1 MAADEET
8 RTTITPSLVQHKPR
22 QNEHHNVST
31 SGIGHAWIKFM
42 ASIGWY
48 PEDMPEEER
57 RLILKLDLS
66 ILIFGCLSFFT
77 KYLDQQS
84 ITNAYVSGMKEE
96 LGLHG
101 DQLNYITATFWAS
114 YCVFMIPACYFLT
127 HYPANR
133 VLPALEIGWGLST
146 FGLAWAKNVE
156 TVYAMRFFTGLFEC
170 CSFTGTIYVI
180 GSWYKPGE
188 IGRRVA
194 LFFIASPLGTMF
206 AGYLQAAAYTNL
218 NQVHGLAGWRWL
230 FIVDAIITL
239 AIAAFG
245 SVVFPDVPSR
255 KKPRFIT
262 EEEHALASERLRGL
276 VAPPKLQ
283 LSRDIFRRVFS
294 RWHWYFFVLQWTLM
308 DQNFLPGSTPFS
320 LYLKA
325 KSNIY
330 SVVQVN
336 TIPTIVTAVSIVVA
350 LLCGIIADRT
360 GRFWLPA
367 IIVTFPVLVAMILL
381 VAWDVGESGRLAGF
395 ILTGFEAACSPLTMG
410 WASVVMAGDAEE
422 RAVVTA
428 SMNAIGQA
436 ITAGTQVVQ
445 FPASRAPNFRGGFIS
460 VLVTTVGQLGT
471 ILAILFL
478 SYRDYRRQEQI
489 GDTVI
494 SPGLEAD
501 VESSRLEK
509 TPEIDG

>member
-1 MAADEET
+1 MARDEET
-8 RTTITPSLVQHKPR
+8 RKTAAI
-22 QNEHHNVST
+22 HHANV
-31 SGIGHAWIKFM
+31 SGIGHAWIRFM
-42 ASIGWY
+42 AFVGWY
-48 PEDMPEEER
+48 PKDMPCEER

-96 LGLHG
+96 LGLYG

-114 YCVFMIPACYFLT
+114 YCIFMIPACYFLT

-146 FGLAWAKNVE
+146 FVLAWARNVE

-170 CSFTGTIYVI
+170 CSFTGTIYII

-218 NQVHGLAGWRWL
+218 NQVHGLAGWSG
-230 FIVDAIITL
+230 F
-239 AIAAFG
+239 
-245 SVVFPDVPSR
+245 VVFPDVPSR

-262 EEEHALASERLRGL
+262 EGECVLARKRLHGL
-276 VAPPKLQ
+276 VAPPQLQ
-283 LSRDIFRRVFS
+283 LSLDIFRRVFS
-294 RWHWYFFVLQWTLM
+294 RWHWYLFVLQWTLM

-350 LLCGIIADRT
+350 LFCGVIADRT
-360 GRFWLPA
+360 GRFWTPA
-367 IIVTFPVLVAMILL
+367 VVVTFPVLVGMILL

-410 WASVVMAGDAEE
+410 WASVVIARDAEE

-436 ITAGTQVVQ
+436 ITAGTQIVQ
-445 FPASRAPNFRGGFIS
+445 FPASHAPNFRGGFVS
-460 VLVTTVGQLGT
+460 VLVTTIGQLGT
-471 ILAILFL
+471 ILAIVFL
-478 SYRDYRRQEQI
+478 SHRDRQREGQAQATQNKPLL
-489 GDTVI
+489 GCVT
-494 SPGLEAD
+494 
-501 VESSRLEK
+501 
-509 TPEIDG
+509 

>member
-1 MAADEET
+1 MSGDEGAQK
-8 RTTITPSLVQHKPR
+8 RAIRSSVR
-22 QNEHHNVST
+22 QEVDQYGTDSNGVST
-31 SGIGHAWIKFM
+31 FGGVWIKFM
-42 ASIGWY
+42 TSIGWY
-48 PEDMPEEER
+48 PKDMTIEEKR
-57 RLILKLDLS
+57 MILKLDLS

-96 LGLHG
+96 LGLYG
-101 DQLNYITATFWAS
+101 DELNYITATFWAS
-114 YCVFMIPACYFLT
+114 YCTFMIPACYFLT

-146 FGLAWAKNVE
+146 FGLAWARNVE
-156 TVYAMRFFTGLFEC
+156 TLYAMRFFTGAFEC
-170 CSFTGTIYVI
+170 CSFTGTIYII

-188 IGRRVA
+188 VGRRVA

-239 AIAAFG
+239 VIAVFG
-245 SVVFPDVPSR
+245 FFVFPDVPSR
-255 KKPRFIT
+255 RKPRLIT
-262 EEEHALASERLRGL
+262 EEEHALARKRLVGL
-276 VAPPKLQ
+276 VAPAQLH

-294 RWHWYFFVLQWTLM
+294 RWHWYLFVLQWSLM
-308 DQNFLPGSTPFS
+308 DQNFLPGAQPFS

-330 SVVQVN
+330 SVVQIN

-350 LLCGIIADRT
+350 FFCGIIADKT
-360 GRFWLPA
+360 GRFWIPA
-367 IIVTFPVLVAMILL
+367 IAVTFPVLVGMSLL

-395 ILTGFEAACSPLTMG
+395 ILTGFESACSPLTMG

-436 ITAGTQVVQ
+436 IMAGTQVVQ
-445 FPASRAPNFRGGFIS
+445 YPASRAPNFRGGFIS
-460 VLVTTVGQLGT
+460 VLITTIAQLGA
-471 ILAILFL
+471 ILSILFL
-478 SYRDYRRQEQI
+478 SRRDRRRGNIAPLSDSEVAV
-489 GDTVI
+489 DNSELAKTV
-494 SPGLEAD
+494 EAG
-501 VESSRLEK
+501 
-509 TPEIDG
+509 P

>member
-1 MAADEET
+1 MT
-8 RTTITPSLVQHKPR
+8 YV
-22 QNEHHNVST
+22 
-31 SGIGHAWIKFM
+31 
-42 ASIGWY
+42 GWY
-48 PEDMPEEER
+48 PKDMPEEEK

-96 LGLHG
+96 LGMVG
-101 DQLNYITATFWAS
+101 NELNYITATFWAS
-114 YCVFMIPACYFLT
+114 YCTFMIPACYFLT

-133 VLPALEIGWGLST
+133 VLPILEVGWGLST
-146 FGLAWAKNVE
+146 FGLAWARNVE
-156 TVYAMRFFTGLFEC
+156 TLYAMRFFTGIFEC
-170 CSFTGTIYVI
+170 CSFTGTIYII
-180 GSWYKPGE
+180 GSWYKPQE

-239 AIAAFG
+239 PIATLGFF
-245 SVVFPDVPSR
+245 VFPDVPSR

-262 EEEHALASERLRGL
+262 TEEQALACKRIEGL
-276 VAPPKLQ
+276 VAPPQLR
-283 LSRDIFRRVFS
+283 LSRDIFKRVFS
-294 RWHWYFFVLQWTLM
+294 RWHWYLFVLQWSLM
-308 DQNFLPGSTPFS
+308 DQNVGPGGQAFS

-325 KSNIY
+325 KNSIY
-330 SVVQVN
+330 SVVQIN
-336 TIPTIVTAVSIVVA
+336 TIPTIVTAVSIVSALTCGLVA
-350 LLCGIIADRT
+350 DKT

-367 IIVTFPVLVAMILL
+367 IIVTFPVLVGMILL
-381 VAWDVGESGRLAGF
+381 VVWDVGESGRLAGF
-395 ILTGFEAACSPLTMG
+395 ILTGFEGACSPLTMG

-436 ITAGTQVVQ
+436 ITAGTQMVQ
-445 FPASRAPNFRGGFIS
+445 FPASGAPNFRGGFIS
-460 VLVTTVGQLGT
+460 VLATTAAQLGT
-471 ILAILFL
+471 IVAILFL
-478 SYRDYRRQEQI
+478 SRRDDKRQQGVVSSQEET
-489 GDTVI
+489 TV
-494 SPGLEAD
+494 
-501 VESSRLEK
+501 
-509 TPEIDG
+509 EIQE

>member
-1 MAADEET
+1 MAADEESQKAT
-8 RTTITPSLVQHKPR
+8 ARSWIRQDTSQYSKNGNGTTGVGDL
-22 QNEHHNVST
+22 
-31 SGIGHAWIKFM
+31 WIKLM
-42 ASIGWY
+42 TSARWY
-48 PEDMPEEER
+48 PKDMPDEEK

-66 ILIFGCLSFFT
+66 ILVFGCLSFFT

-114 YCVFMIPACYFLT
+114 YCTFMIPACYFLT

-146 FGLAWAKNVE
+146 FGLAWARNIE
-156 TVYAMRFFTGLFEC
+156 TLYAMRFFTGVFEC
-170 CSFTGTIYVI
+170 CSFTGTIYII

-218 NQVHGLAGWRWL
+218 NQAHGLAGWRWL

-239 AIAAFG
+239 AIAVFG
-245 SVVFPDVPSR
+245 FFVFPDVPSR
-255 KKPRFIT
+255 EKPRFIT
-262 EEEHALASERLRGL
+262 ADEHTLARKRLEGL
-276 VAPPKLQ
+276 VAPPRLQ
-283 LSRDIFRRVFS
+283 LSRSIFKRVFS
-294 RWHWYFFVLQWTLM
+294 RWHWYLFVLQWTLM
-308 DQNFLPGSTPFS
+308 DQNFLPGAQPFS

-325 KSNIY
+325 KSDVY
-330 SVVQVN
+330 SIVQIN

-350 LLCGIIADRT
+350 FICGVAADRT
-360 GRFWLPA
+360 GRFWVPA
-367 IIVTFPVLVAMILL
+367 VAVTFPVLAGMILL
-381 VAWDVGESGRLAGF
+381 VVWDVGESGRLAGF

-410 WASVVMAGDAEE
+410 WASVVMARDAEE

-445 FPASRAPNFRGGFIS
+445 YPASGAPNFHSGFIS
-460 VLVTTVGQLGT
+460 VLATTVAQLGA

-478 SYRDYRRQEQI
+478 SHRDSHRDSEHQRTTATAGPE
-489 GDTVI
+489 V
-494 SPGLEAD
+494 LAE
-501 VESSRLEK
+501 VRLE
-509 TPEIDG
+509 I

>member
-1 MAADEET
+1 MSVDEEGQKTTT
-8 RTTITPSLVQHKPR
+8 RASGVGSL
-22 QNEHHNVST
+22 
-31 SGIGHAWIKFM
+31 WIKLM
-42 ASIGWY
+42 TSIGWY
-48 PEDMPEEER
+48 PKDMPNEEKL
-57 RLILKLDLS
+57 LILKLDLS

-96 LGLHG
+96 LGMYG

-114 YCVFMIPACYFLT
+114 YCTFMIPACYFLT
-127 HYPANR
+127 HHPANR
-133 VLPALEIGWGLST
+133 ILPALEIGWGLST

-156 TVYAMRFFTGLFEC
+156 TLYAMRFFTGVFEC
-170 CSFTGTIYVI
+170 CSFTGTIYII

-206 AGYLQAAAYTNL
+206 SGYLQAAAYTNL

-230 FIVDAIITL
+230 FIVDAVITL
-239 AIAAFG
+239 VIAAFG
-245 SVVFPDVPSR
+245 FFVFPDVPTR

-262 EEEHALASERLRGL
+262 AEEHALARKRIQGL
-276 VAPPKLQ
+276 VAPPQLQ
-283 LSRDIFRRVFS
+283 LSRDIFKRVFS
-294 RWHWYFFVLQWTLM
+294 RWHWYLFVLQWTLM
-308 DQNFLPGSTPFS
+308 DQNFLPGAQPFS

-330 SVVQVN
+330 SVVQIN

-350 LLCGIIADRT
+350 LLCGIVADKT

-367 IIVTFPVLVAMILL
+367 IAVTFPVLVGMILL

-410 WASVVMAGDAEE
+410 WASVAMAGDAEE

-445 FPASRAPNFRGGFIS
+445 YPASRAPNFRGGFIS
-460 VLVTTVGQLGT
+460 VLATTVGQFGT

-478 SYRDYRRQEQI
+478 SHRDSKRTFKNE
-489 GDTVI
+489 
-494 SPGLEAD
+494 
-501 VESSRLEK
+501 
-509 TPEIDG
+509 

>member
-1 MAADEET
+1 MAENENHK
-8 RTTITPSLVQHKPR
+8 TTIWSSTRQTSNQHENNGNGRSRIGSL
-22 QNEHHNVST
+22 
-31 SGIGHAWIKFM
+31 WIRLM
-42 ASIGWY
+42 SSIGWY
-48 PEDMPEEER
+48 PKGMPEEEKW
-57 RLILKLDLS
+57 LILKLDLS

-96 LGLHG
+96 LGMYG

-114 YCVFMIPACYFLT
+114 YCTFMIPACYFLT

-156 TVYAMRFFTGLFEC
+156 TLYAMRFFTGLFEC

-230 FIVDAIITL
+230 FIVDTIITL
-239 AIAAFG
+239 AISAFG
-245 SVVFPDVPSR
+245 FFVFPDVPTR

-262 EEEHALASERLRGL
+262 SEEHALARKRIQGV
-276 VAPPKLQ
+276 VAPPQLQ
-283 LSRDIFRRVFS
+283 LSRDIFKRVFS
-294 RWHWYFFVLQWTLM
+294 RWHWYLFVLQWTLM
-308 DQNFLPGSTPFS
+308 DQNFLPGSQPFS

-325 KSNIY
+325 KSDIY
-330 SVVQVN
+330 SIVQIN

-350 LLCGIIADRT
+350 LFCGVIADKT

-367 IIVTFPVLVAMILL
+367 IAVTFPVLVGMILL

-445 FPASRAPNFRGGFIS
+445 FPASGAPNFRGGFIS
-460 VLVTTVGQLGT
+460 VLATTVAQLGT
-471 ILAILFL
+471 VLAILFL
-478 SYRDYRRQEQI
+478 SHREDKRKRKQVDISSEQEVAVVD
-489 GDTVI
+489 GELDKA
-494 SPGLEAD
+494 LEAG
-501 VESSRLEK
+501 R
-509 TPEIDG
+509 

>member
-1 MAADEET
+1 MT
-8 RTTITPSLVQHKPR
+8 
-22 QNEHHNVST
+22 
-31 SGIGHAWIKFM
+31 
-42 ASIGWY
+42 SIGWY
-48 PEDMPEEER
+48 PKDMPIEEK

-66 ILIFGCLSFFT
+66 ILVFGCLSFFT

-96 LGLHG
+96 LGMYG
-101 DQLNYITATFWAS
+101 DQLNYLTATFWAS
-114 YCVFMIPACYFLT
+114 YCTFMIPACYFLT

-133 VLPALEIGWGLST
+133 ILPALEIGWGLST
-146 FGLAWAKNVE
+146 FGLAWARNVE
-156 TVYAMRFFTGLFEC
+156 TLYAMRFFTGLFEC
-170 CSFTGTIYVI
+170 CSFTGTIYII

-206 AGYLQAAAYTNL
+206 AGYLQAAAYTKL

-239 AIAAFG
+239 AIAALGFF
-245 SVVFPDVPSR
+245 VFPDVPTR
-255 KKPRFIT
+255 KKPRVLT
-262 EEEHALASERLRGL
+262 GEEHALGRERIEGL
-276 VAPPKLQ
+276 VAPPELQ
-283 LSRDIFRRVFS
+283 LSGDIFRRVFS

-325 KSNIY
+325 KSDLY
-330 SVVQVN
+330 SVVQIN

-350 LLCGIIADRT
+350 FFCGIIADIT
-360 GRFWLPA
+360 GRFWVPA
-367 IIVTFPVLVAMILL
+367 IAVTFPVLVGMILL
-381 VAWDVGESGRLAGF
+381 VVWDVGESGRLAGF

-445 FPASRAPNFRGGFIS
+445 FPAIGAPNFHGGFIS
-460 VLVTTVGQLGT
+460 ILATAVGQL
-471 ILAILFL
+471 IMIFVILFL
-478 SYRDYRRQEQI
+478 SHRDDKRQRVVVTPDPETAAE
-489 GDTVI
+489 DARLDKMVETV
-494 SPGLEAD
+494 S
-501 VESSRLEK
+501 
-509 TPEIDG
+509 

>member
-1 MAADEET
+1 MTYSLCVYTHEVDQRGTYANTA
-8 RTTITPSLVQHKPR
+8 RGLGNVWINLITFV
-22 QNEHHNVST
+22 
-31 SGIGHAWIKFM
+31 
-42 ASIGWY
+42 GWY
-48 PEDMPEEER
+48 PKGMLSEEKW
-57 RLILKLDLS
+57 LILKLDLS
-66 ILIFGCLSFFT
+66 ILVFGCLSFFT

-96 LGLHG
+96 LEMHG

-114 YCVFMIPACYFLT
+114 YCTFMIPACYFLT
-127 HYPANR
+127 HYPANH

-146 FGLAWAKNVE
+146 FGLAWARNVE
-156 TVYAMRFFTGLFEC
+156 TLYAMRFFTGLFEC
-170 CSFTGTIYVI
+170 CSFTGTIYII

-230 FIVDAIITL
+230 FIVDSVITL
-239 AIAAFG
+239 VIAAIGFF
-245 SVVFPDVPSR
+245 VFPDVPSR

-262 EEEHALASERLRGL
+262 EEEHALARKRIQGV
-276 VAPPKLQ
+276 VAPPQLQ
-283 LSRDIFRRVFS
+283 LSRDIFKRVFS
-294 RWHWYFFVLQWTLM
+294 RWHWYLFVLQWSLM
-308 DQNFLPGSTPFS
+308 DQNFLPGGQPFS

-325 KSNIY
+325 KSSIY
-330 SVVQVN
+330 SVVQIN

-350 LLCGIIADRT
+350 LTCGIVADRT
-360 GRFWLPA
+360 GRFWIPA
-367 IIVTFPVLVAMILL
+367 IAVTFPVLVGMALL
-381 VAWDVGESGRLAGF
+381 VAWDIGESGRLTGF

-436 ITAGTQVVQ
+436 IMAGTQVIQ
-445 FPASRAPNFRGGFIS
+445 FPASGAPNFRGGFIS
-460 VLVTTVGQLGT
+460 VLATTVAQLGT
-471 ILAILFL
+471 ILAILYL
-478 SYRDYRRQEQI
+478 SNRESKLQQLTLPPERDTSG
-489 GDTVI
+489 GDE
-494 SPGLEAD
+494 LE
-501 VESSRLEK
+501 SM
-509 TPEIDG
+509 

>member
-1 MAADEET
+1 MVADKDDQK
-8 RTTITPSLVQHKPR
+8 TTTQSSIRGDIRQHE
-22 QNEHHNVST
+22 NDHDGT
-31 SGIGHAWIKFM
+31 SGIGRAWIRFM
-42 ASIGWY
+42 TSVGWY
-48 PEDMPEEER
+48 PADMPSEEK

-96 LGLHG
+96 LGLYG

-114 YCVFMIPACYFLT
+114 YCVFMVPACYLLT

-133 VLPALEIGWGLST
+133 VLPTLEIGWGLST
-146 FGLAWAKNVE
+146 FGLAWARNVE
-156 TVYAMRFFTGLFEC
+156 TVYAMRFFTGVFEC

-194 LFFIASPLGTMF
+194 FFFIASPLGTMF

-218 NQVHGLAGWRWL
+218 NQVRGLAGWRWL
-230 FIVDAIITL
+230 FVVDAIITL
-239 AIAAFG
+239 VIAAIGF
-245 SVVFPDVPSR
+245 VVFPDVPSR

-262 EEEHALASERLRGL
+262 EEEHALARKRLHRI
-276 VAPPKLQ
+276 VAPPQLQ
-283 LSRDIFRRVFS
+283 LSRDIFKRVFS
-294 RWHWYFFVLQWTLM
+294 RWHWYLFVLQWTLM

-325 KSNIY
+325 KSNMY

-336 TIPTIVTAVSIVVA
+336 TIPTIATAVSIVVA
-350 LLCGIIADRT
+350 LFCGVIADRT
-360 GRFWLPA
+360 GRFWVPA
-367 IIVTFPVLVAMILL
+367 IAVTFPVLVGMILL
-381 VAWDVGESGRLAGF
+381 VTWDVGESGRLAGF

-436 ITAGTQVVQ
+436 ITAGTQIVQ
-445 FPASRAPNFRGGFIS
+445 YPASHAPNFRGGFIS

-471 ILAILFL
+471 ILIILFL
-478 SYRDYRRQEQI
+478 DRRDQRRQQKQRQNQVE
-489 GDTVI
+489 DP
-494 SPGLEAD
+494 SGLDKA
-501 VESSRLEK
+501 V
-509 TPEIDG
+509 